1 MTASRAVD
9 RDDLILALTAGDE
22 LEDCQHYLD
31 TESGQVLYA
40 GEGVEDLP
48 PDLKANPRYLPIE
61 PVGSAELL
69 QIMQGF
75 VDQLADAAVAAWLR
89 KALKSE
95 QPAPAFK
102 EALLSFP
109 AEREAWFRYQHHAHE
124 ALADAWC
131 MDHGLLTDRPPLH

>member
-1 MTASRAVD
+1 MTKPLAVD

-31 TESGQVLYA
+31 TASGQVLYA

-48 PDLKANPRYLPIE
+48 PDLKTSARYLPIE
-61 PVGSAELL
+61 PVSSAALR

-75 VDQLADAAVAAWLR
+75 VDQLADVAVAAWLR
-89 KALKSE
+89 KALKAE
-95 QPAPAFK
+95 QPGLAFK

-109 AEREAWFRYQHHAHE
+109 AERDAWFRYQHHAHE

-131 MDHGLLTDRPPLH
+131 IDHGLQVDRPPLH